1 VTETTGETVALSSF
15 RHRRDYK
22 EDAAGRDRWTV
33 RVVNGWIRETLPP
46 LIAAVDRSEAL
57 LDVGCGEQ
65 PFRSMIESVGGRYV
79 GMDVHQNSTTS
90 VDILS
95 TIEGATVPAQPYSI
109 ILCTEVLE
117 HVTDIDAALAGLR
130 RLVAT
135 GGAVVV
141 TVPFVF
147 PLHME
152 PYDFR
157 RLTLHGLE
165 RLAADHDFR
174 IEASAR
180 LGRLPEVLAML
191 VADASILPASPSVHA
206 KVKTGLLR
214 FARAAMIR
222 VLDSRA
228 LSRGVVINSNCYLT
242 NGVVLR
248 AV

>member
-1 VTETTGETVALSSF
+1 VIETTSETATLSSF
-15 RHRRDYK
+15 RHRRAY
-22 EDAAGRDRWTV
+22 EEETAGRDRWTV
-33 RVVNGWIRETLPP
+33 RVVKEWIRETLPP
-46 LIAAVDRSEAL
+46 LIAALDKSEAI

-65 PFRSMIESVGGRYV
+65 PFRSMIEANGGRYV
-79 GMDVHQNSTTS
+79 GMDVHQNSTAS
-90 VDILS
+90 VEMLS
-95 TIEGATVPAQPYSI
+95 TLEDAAVPARPHSL

-117 HVTDIDAALAGLR
+117 HVTDIDSAFAGLR
-130 RLVAT
+130 RLVAS

-165 RLAADHDFR
+165 RLAADHGFR
-174 IEASAR
+174 VEASMR
-180 LGRLPEVLAML
+180 LGRLPELLAML
-191 VADASILPASPSVHA
+191 LADASILPASRSIFA
-206 KVKTGLLR
+206 KAKTGLLR
-214 FARAAMIR
+214 LAVAAMLR

-228 LSRGVVINSNCYLT
+228 LSTGVEINSNCYLT
-242 NGVVLR
+242 SGVVLR